1 MGAATSCRAGYA
13 SGHGLDKLRA
23 LFLRVKLRLE
33 LRFQVQ
39 LHVEIRDK
47 YKLPYSLYLA
57 VLYLKDTATAMQP
70 QGNFLQF

>member
-39 LHVEIRDK
+39 LLPPLVRIELIPLVLRHMSKRSCKDFFCRFASSVE
-47 YKLPYSLYLA
+47 
-57 VLYLKDTATAMQP
+57 
-70 QGNFLQF
+70 